1 MAEMGQH
8 PTQQQAKGFF
18 ADKLNLASDHAYSLT
33 ITSVCYPRRRC
44 FHPGFTL
51 SYHTNHPNHPSLLYA
66 MSYHEEDNNA
76 GKILLAALAGA
87 GAGIIAGMLLA
98 PDKGSATREN
108 WKGIATKY
116 SGQLGEQ
123 ATKLGSDLETKFK
136 EYAGKLEDMGV
147 TLPGASLKMKG
158 SWDEIKGKLKQQ
170 YAQLTDEDLT
180 YAEGKGDELVGKLQD
195 KMAKAKLK

>member
-1 MAEMGQH
+1 
-8 PTQQQAKGFF
+8 
-18 ADKLNLASDHAYSLT
+18 
-33 ITSVCYPRRRC
+33 
-44 FHPGFTL
+44 
-51 SYHTNHPNHPSLLYA
+51 

-98 PDKGSATREN
+98 PDKGSATLEN
-108 WKGIATKY
+108 WKGAATKY

-123 ATKLGSDLETKFK
+123 ASKLGTDLEGKFK
-136 EYAGKLEDMGV
+136 EYASKLEDMGV
-147 TLPGASLKMKG
+147 TTSGASLKMKG
-158 SWDEIKGKLKQQ
+158 GWDEIKGKLKQQ

-195 KMAKAKLK
+195 KLGKGKSEITKMLNDM